1 FGYYQ
6 QKGIMA
12 VGSDADFAIVDLDL
26 EKTVN
31 AASTHSRFT
40 SAFDEMTLTGWPTMT
55 IRRGEIIFRDGEV
68 LAEPGSGRVIQRV
81 SSSAG

>member
-1 FGYYQ
+1 
-6 QKGIMA
+6 M
-12 VGSDADFAIVDLDL
+12 
-26 EKTVN
+26 N